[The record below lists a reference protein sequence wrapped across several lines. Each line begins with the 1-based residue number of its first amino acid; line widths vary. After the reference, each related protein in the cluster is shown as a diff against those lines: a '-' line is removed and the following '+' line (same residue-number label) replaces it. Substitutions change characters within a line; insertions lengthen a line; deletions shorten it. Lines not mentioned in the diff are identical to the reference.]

1 MTAEIICIGDELL
14 IGQTINT
21 NAAWLG
27 ESLNKAGIRV
37 TQVHTIADDQ
47 VAIEA
52 TVNLTMQRSQIVV
65 MTGGLGPTKDDITKH
80 TLCGIFQS
88 KLEINP
94 DALDRIEKFMQLRNL
109 PMLETNRQQAAL
121 PHNCRIIHNYKGTA
135 CGMWFEKEGHILISM
150 PGVPYEM
157 HAMMSEEVIPSLQRE
172 FTIPQ
177 IVHRTILT
185 IGVGESFLAETIKE
199 WETSLAA
206 SEIKLAYLP
215 SPGSVKLR
223 MSHYGKVMADQAREM
238 IHSKEQELHSLL
250 GDIIY
255 GYENDSMAEVVGGLL
270 QARGFTLSLAESCT
284 GGHISHLITCVP
296 GSSAYFKGG
305 MVTYTNEVKTDILG
319 VSPAT
324 IEHYNVV
331 STQVAIE
338 MAQCV
343 RNKFNTTFG
352 LGITGL
358 AGPDG
363 GTPELPI
370 GTVCIAISG
379 PCGVFCSRET
389 LGRSRERT
397 IQVSSLFALNYL
409 RKEIL
414 RTDAC

>member
-14 IGQTINT
+14 IGQTVNT
-21 NAAWLG
+21 NASWLG
-27 ESLNKAGIRV
+27 ETLNKAGIRV

-47 VAIEA
+47 NAIEQ
-52 TVNLTMQRSQIVV
+52 TVKLTMQRSPIVI

-80 TLCGIFQS
+80 TLCEIFQS
-88 KLEINP
+88 KLEINS
-94 DALDRIEKFMQLRNL
+94 DALDRIEKFMAMRNL
-109 PMLETNRQQAAL
+109 PMLETNRLQAAL

-135 CGMWFEKEGHILISM
+135 CGMWFEQDGHILVSM

-157 HAMMSEEVIPSLQRE
+157 HAMMSEEVIPSLLSV

-185 IGVGESFLAETIKE
+185 IGVGESFLAETIKD
-199 WETSLAA
+199 WEASLA
-206 SEIKLAYLP
+206 ENQIKLAYLP

-223 MSHYGKVMADQAREM
+223 MSHYGEAQVDQARDL
-238 IHSKEQELHSLL
+238 IHTKEQELHTLL

-255 GYENDSMAEVVGGLL
+255 GYENDQIAEVVGALL
-270 QARGFTLSLAESCT
+270 KSRGFTLSVAESCT
-284 GGHISHLITCVP
+284 GGNIGHLITGVP

-305 MVTYTNEVKTDILG
+305 IVTYTNEIKTDILG

-324 IEHYNVV
+324 IEEHNVV

-338 MAQCV
+338 MAQCI
-343 RNKFNTTFG
+343 RNKFGTTFG

-363 GTPELPI
+363 GTPELPV
-370 GTVCIAISG
+370 GTVCIALSG
-379 PCGVFCSRET
+379 PCGEFSSREI

-397 IQVSSLFALNYL
+397 IQVASLFALNYL